1 MLISQRNVKRK
12 KIAITNRVRQKYRA
26 DEQTDGLRSSFGTN
40 KVNFP
45 QIYVWKIEVSH
56 CQFLFFVK
64 SSRKLFLQIFLQIR
78 ASSCNTRD
86 KLDQYT
92 TVLSFHD
99 CYVSG
104 RCRVRIW
111 TYLFACEIS
120 TNIRGNS
127 FTHEQKLNWPN
138 RILLFNVI
146 GKIRKKSSIVTL
158 LLRLIS
164 SPIGFSSLKSF
175 Y

>member
-1 MLISQRNVKRK
+1 MVTKILTEKNSHCIQTVK
-12 KIAITNRVRQKYRA
+12 QKCRA
-26 DEQTDGLRSSFGTN
+26 DEHTDGLRSSFGTN

-120 TNIRGNS
+120 TNIRGNI

-146 GKIRKKSSIVTL
+146 DKIRKKVAL
-158 LLRLIS
+158 LL
-164 SPIGFSSLKSF
+164 
-175 Y
+175 YY